1 MNRYIND
8 HHYIVTG
15 VASSRIRDA
24 TSDGVR
30 QRPIRATRGR
40 WLRVSQQTGSSEVQG
55 LPSLTFGSRSKED
68 IRFACATRT
77 AQRAW
82 RTTQGCRSY
91 LPHGSDLF
99 HVAVPTALPLSTL
112 PSSVPPRA
120 AFNGSATLADQKPV
134 KEVGGMPALPARR

>member
-30 QRPIRATRGR
+30 QRPIRATRG
-40 WLRVSQQTGSSEVQG
+40 
-55 LPSLTFGSRSKED
+55 
-68 IRFACATRT
+68 
-77 AQRAW
+77 QRK
-82 RTTQGCRSY
+82 GCRSY

-99 HVAVPTALPLSTL
+99 HVAVPKALPLSTL